1 MKLLPKD
8 GQPRVHISMRA
19 KLGACMLILIAGC
32 ATDSEPKPGWTTLH
46 QMKLEAQTQRV
57 QTCIANAQ
65 ALYRGMVTYMGP
77 IVSACHDKARAYNR
91 IGIRFIASPRSVP
104 PI

>member
-8 GQPRVHISMRA
+8 GQPRVHISMRT

-32 ATDSEPKPGWTTLH
+32 ATEPKPGWTTLH
-46 QMKLEAQTQRV
+46 QMKLEAQTQHV

-65 ALYRGMVTYMGP
+65 ALYRGTVTYMGP